1 MDWRALLYLVIV
13 MVLLLIGKKVN
24 QCLAGYNLDH
34 ELTEKDNKAVAVSFA
49 GYVFALCL
57 VFHGVLISPSG
68 LNVYETGWLGWMNDL
83 INTFLWC
90 GIGMVLLLL
99 SRVVNDRFILPKFSN
114 KKELIQDENVGL
126 GAVQAGSYIATALVI
141 RASLSGGEVG
151 NFGEELLLSLVLF
164 VVSQILLILCS
175 FVYQWGTT
183 FDIHA
188 ELESDNP
195 AAGAALGGNL
205 VGFGILLAFYVRS
218 DVSLLG
224 LFLWG
229 CVSAILLA
237 VARKLV
243 DWLMLPYAKVDEEIS
258 VDRNWGAGLI
268 EAVVAIGVALVLVG
282 AFW

>member
-68 LNVYETGWLGWMNDL
+68 LNVYETGWLGWINDL

-141 RASLSGGEVG
+141 RASLSGDEVG

-218 DVSLLG
+218 DVGLLG

-229 CVSAILLA
+229 CVSAIVLA